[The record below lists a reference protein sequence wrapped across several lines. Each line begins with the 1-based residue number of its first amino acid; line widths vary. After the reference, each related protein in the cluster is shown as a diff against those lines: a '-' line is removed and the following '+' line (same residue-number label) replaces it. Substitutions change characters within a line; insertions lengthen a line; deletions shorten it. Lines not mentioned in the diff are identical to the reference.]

1 MHHYALFPSTNSR
14 PLLTINQHRL
24 ALSISS
30 STMDKLKSLLLFLT
44 IIVLSSS
51 FALCYQDF
59 DVDNRQDPEQ
69 RRLRQCRQECQQHGQ
84 QQRTQCERRCEE
96 QYRRERQEQGEA
108 TGRGSNSRDPEQ
120 RLQQCRQQCQQQ
132 QRGQQQR
139 VQCEHRCEEQYRQER
154 REQGRD
160 AAAGSRDPARRQYE
174 ECRQQCGRQR
184 HDEQQRRQCESR
196 CEAQYEEER
205 REHRRHGNPGREGQQ
220 EQEQEREREQQS
232 RKQSEADN
240 NPYLFDSESF
250 YEQVRSEH
258 GRVRILQ
265 NFLQKSKLLLGI
277 ANYRVAIAEAK
288 PHAFFAPHHLDAD
301 VIYFVA
307 QGRGAITTIRHE
319 KKETHNLQRGDIL
332 YVPAGSIVYFV
343 NKDSNERLELIELI
357 NPVST
362 PGRFEVFYGT
372 GPRDQS
378 PLSSFSDEILEAA
391 FNTRSDRLQKLF
403 RNQKK
408 IMQAS
413 EEQIRELSRQS
424 SEGHQ
429 WPFGGSESE
438 GTFNILRKRPSH
450 SSRRGQMHEADGH
463 DYSPLKQLDI
473 RVSYANLSSGSMIA
487 PFFNTRSIKIAVPVK
502 GEAYFE
508 MVCPH
513 LSEQLESGGEQQE
526 EEQGRRQ
533 SYQKIR
539 SEMSTGKVLV
549 IPPGHPAVTV
559 ASGSENFEAV
569 CFEINAER
577 NERNFLAGKNNV
589 FNNMDRAAKE
599 LAFGMPAREVDEVFQ
614 EQKEQ
619 VIVAGPEERD
629 HGRRRPVL
637 PMLDFVAAFM

>member
-1 MHHYALFPSTNSR
+1 
-14 PLLTINQHRL
+14 
-24 ALSISS
+24 
-30 STMDKLKSLLLFLT
+30 MDKLKALLLFLT
-44 IIVLSSS
+44 VLVLSFS
-51 FALCYQDF
+51 FTLCHQDF
-59 DVDNRQDPEQ
+59 DVDNRP
-69 RRLRQCRQECQQHGQ
+69 
-84 QQRTQCERRCEE
+84 
-96 QYRRERQEQGEA
+96 
-108 TGRGSNSRDPEQ
+108 DPEQ

-132 QRGQQQR
+132 QRGQQLR
-139 VQCEHRCEEQYRQER
+139 LQCERRCEEQYQQER

-160 AAAGSRDPARRQYE
+160 AAVGSRDPARRQYE
-174 ECRQQCGRQR
+174 ECKQQCVRQR

-205 REHRRHGNPGREGQQ
+205 REHRRHGNPGRKREQ
-220 EQEQEREREQQS
+220 EQEQEREQQS
-232 RKQSEADN
+232 RKQSEGADN
-240 NPYLFDSESF
+240 NPYLFDRESF

-265 NFLQKSKLLLGI
+265 NFLEKSKLLLGI

-301 VIYFVA
+301 VLYFAA
-307 QGRGAITTIRHE
+307 QGCGAITTIRHD

-343 NKDSNERLELIELI
+343 NKDSNDKLVLIKLI

-362 PGRFEVFYGT
+362 PGRFEANCY
-372 GPRDQS
+372 
-378 PLSSFSDEILEAA
+378 SSFFAPRSSNNVLSMLQ
-391 FNTRSDRLQKLF
+391 TRSDRLQKLF

-513 LSEQLESGGEQQE
+513 LSEQRESGGEQQE

-637 PMLDFVAAFM
+637 PMLDFAAAFM